1 MVGAIRSEHG
11 LGNAFTIYDQN
22 VLIYDCVTWR
32 KFSLNTKWARSKKNS
47 RNNEREREIIKET
60 EEFVAL
66 MR

>member
-11 LGNAFTIYDQN
+11 LENAFTIYDQN
-22 VLIYDCVTWR
+22 VNLRLCNLTEIFIEYKVPC
-32 KFSLNTKWARSKKNS
+32 SKKNS
-47 RNNEREREIIKET
+47 RNREIIKET